1 LTTWTDAA
9 NLDIDALT
17 HGVPVSPYL
26 PQRTFIE
33 NGLGPFDHFS
43 WLNLANLNNRNGST
57 GSTEINEMIKSL
69 VTHRIP
75 IDPTL
80 DIYEAMLK
88 DDKNDQYL
96 WPKVLGL
103 TKMMYIN
110 GVELLSGTDIPNFGL
125 VPGESLHHELEL
137 LVEAGIS
144 PLDVIKIATR
154 NGAEALGILNKV
166 ATIENGKEA
175 DMIVIATNPIDNISN
190 TKNIEAIINDG
201 KLVNRKEILLNQ

>member
-1 LTTWTDAA
+1 
-9 NLDIDALT
+9 
-17 HGVPVSPYL
+17 
-26 PQRTFIE
+26 
-33 NGLGPFDHFS
+33 
-43 WLNLANLNNRNGST
+43 
-57 GSTEINEMIKSL
+57 MIKSL
-69 VTHRIP
+69 VTHRVP

-103 TKMMYIN
+103 TKMMYDN
-110 GVELLSGTDIPNFGL
+110 GVEPLSGTDIPNFGL

-166 ATIENGKEA
+166 GTIENGKEA
-175 DMIVIATNPIDNISN
+175 DMIVIATNPIDNIGN
-190 TKNIEAIINDG
+190 TKDIEAIINDG